1 MTLTK
6 EMVMGMKAERITK
19 IKKFG
24 DEEIECVY
32 RKCRKP
38 LTKEDLSKMTG
49 TATDTFGFCRNSI
62 PGPTLPKK
70 ASSAIRTLLSS
81 CATAQSSIPTFSA
94 LSTPPAKSPAS
105 FPGAPSASV
114 PATAWTNGK
123 SWAFRRRPF
132 PIWPSSSQLTPLTGF
147 VKVTLLPM
155 STPAASAIPAAIMS
169 SSALRTAAT
178 AMTSSNGSQPS
189 TGAAKSASAATP
201 ASPWFT
207 GASLLKYPRIW
218 FASLRGKAP
227 PTCTANPPTKAASRP
242 LAFLNS
248 SAAQ

>member
-49 TATDTFGFCRNSI
+49 TATDTFGFCPEFNPRTYIAEEGIICDQDVAVKLRDGTVIYTDIFRPQHATGKVPCIVSWSPFGKR
-62 PGPTLPKK
+62 PGDGMTMNM
-70 ASSAIRTLLSS
+70 ASAAESNGQVRPVVPV
-81 CATAQSSIPTFSA
+81 CPVRQSVD
-94 LSTPPAKSPAS
+94 PAYGRVRFNVDPRGIAPAS
-105 FPGAPSASV
+105 
-114 PATAWTNGK
+114 
-123 SWAFRRRPF
+123 
-132 PIWPSSSQLTPLTGF
+132 
-147 VKVTLLPM
+147 
-155 STPAASAIPAAIMS
+155 AAIMS

-207 GASLLKYPRIW
+207 AHR
-218 FASLRGKAP
+218 
-227 PTCTANPPTKAASRP
+227 C
-242 LAFLNS
+242 
-248 SAAQ
+248 